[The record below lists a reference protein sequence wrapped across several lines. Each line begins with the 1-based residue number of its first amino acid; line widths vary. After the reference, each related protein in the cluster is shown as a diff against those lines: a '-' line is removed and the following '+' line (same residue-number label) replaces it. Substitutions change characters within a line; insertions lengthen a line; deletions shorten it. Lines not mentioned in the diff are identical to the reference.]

1 MKLLQLQTK
10 VFADK
15 TETLNYIE
23 KFIKNTITPE
33 VDFIAL
39 PEMFS
44 CPYENK
50 FFPLYA
56 ETYRDTTYKFCQN
69 IAEKYHV
76 YLSAGSIPVINAH
89 GNIFNMAYVF
99 DDNGNEIAHY
109 AKMHLFDIDIANGQY
124 FKESDTLTA
133 GDEIAVFDTKWGK
146 MGICICYDF
155 RFPELS
161 RLMVDKGAKV
171 IFVPAAFNMT
181 TGPLHWNL
189 MFQSRAVDN
198 QVFTIGTAP
207 AYNKEASYHSWGHS
221 IVVSPWGKILNELD
235 LTENH
240 QITDINL
247 NEVNAVREQLPLLKH
262 RRLDIYNLKEIK

>member
-89 GNIFNMAYVF
+89 GNIFNMA
-99 DDNGNEIAHY
+99 
-109 AKMHLFDIDIANGQY
+109 
-124 FKESDTLTA
+124 
-133 GDEIAVFDTKWGK
+133 
-146 MGICICYDF
+146 
-155 RFPELS
+155 
-161 RLMVDKGAKV
+161 
-171 IFVPAAFNMT
+171 
-181 TGPLHWNL
+181 
-189 MFQSRAVDN
+189 
-198 QVFTIGTAP
+198 
-207 AYNKEASYHSWGHS
+207 
-221 IVVSPWGKILNELD
+221 
-235 LTENH
+235 
-240 QITDINL
+240 
-247 NEVNAVREQLPLLKH
+247 
-262 RRLDIYNLKEIK
+262 

>member
-1 MKLLQLQTK
+1 
-10 VFADK
+10 
-15 TETLNYIE
+15 
-23 KFIKNTITPE
+23 
-33 VDFIAL
+33 
-39 PEMFS
+39 
-44 CPYENK
+44 
-50 FFPLYA
+50 
-56 ETYRDTTYKFCQN
+56 
-69 IAEKYHV
+69 
-76 YLSAGSIPVINAH
+76 
-89 GNIFNMAYVF
+89 MAYVF